1 MLTENHWLKSTN
13 QFKCLKIKDFGVAYT
28 GPGALVAVGYM
39 DPGNWA
45 TSINGGQ
52 SFQFLLISTI
62 LLSSLM
68 AMLLQNLSAKL
79 GIVTQFDLA
88 QAIRL
93 HTDKFLSVILW
104 IIAELAIMVTDV
116 TEVIGAAIALNLL
129 FKIPLILATLI
140 TILDVLFLLF
150 LSKIGFRKIEILVSC
165 LIFVILFIFAYEVI
179 LARPNWINIGS
190 SFLPSSR
197 MLAKTPVVGGISPL
211 SGSLGIIGAT
221 VMPHNFYLHSG
232 ICQVRKINSRN
243 QEEIRQAVKYT
254 ETDSNIQLTIAFI
267 INSLLLIMGA
277 AVFKSGAVRDGSFF
291 GLYDAL
297 NNTVMLSNPILINV
311 AKTGAVS
318 TLFAIALLAS
328 GQNPTITGTLTGQ
341 LVMEGFIHL
350 KMPMWARRLITRLF
364 SVIPVIICV
373 GLTANDSIAKQHFVL
388 NMLMENSQVFLAFA
402 VPFTII
408 PLLILTNNKKLMG
421 EFANSYVVSVLGW
434 NSLLILIFL
443 NLYNLP
449 ETFVTFNFC
458 NPDLAKVVAYLII
471 AIIMFLLVWTCVEML
486 GVDISKLQR
495 KFVLSNRRI

>member
-1 MLTENHWLKSTN
+1 
-13 QFKCLKIKDFGVAYT
+13 
-28 GPGALVAVGYM
+28 M
-39 DPGNWA
+39 DPDNWA

-104 IIAELAIMVTDV
+104 IIAELAIMATDV

-165 LIFVILFIFAYEVI
+165 LIFVILFIFADEVI

-221 VMPHNFYLHSG
+221 VMPHNFYLHSS
-232 ICQVRKINSRN
+232 ICQVRKIDSRN

-254 ETDSNIQLTIAFI
+254 EADSNIQLTIAFI